1 LKLSKG
7 VAVAAA
13 SSAVPC
19 AVMLLSLSMVNVI
32 LNLLGSALFAV
43 ITWITPNCLKGK
55 AIVQKADHGEG
66 LAMKLA

>member
-1 LKLSKG
+1 
-7 VAVAAA
+7 
-13 SSAVPC
+13 
-19 AVMLLSLSMVNVI
+19 MVNVI